1 MIAICHNYDAII
13 PLSPRPQLA
22 KGAAEL
28 VPGLHIRSPYTFQS
42 ISTTV
47 VQSTWLSCLTLLQRP
62 KNLKF
67 DSYVNQKEKFPAPHT
82 HSQSCWQ

>member
-1 MIAICHNYDAII
+1 MKLSDSLSLSLWTMIAICHNYDAII
-13 PLSPRPQLA
+13 PLSPCPQLA

-47 VQSTWLSCLTLLQRP
+47 VQSTWLSCLTLLQDQR
-62 KNLKF
+62 
-67 DSYVNQKEKFPAPHT
+67 T
-82 HSQSCWQ
+82 